1 MKVNRMKTGIKNQ
14 FNRTLMTSGAGD
26 ARNLFIRFEKGA
38 EKAQTI
44 KIQFSHRVEDSQ
56 SAIVATVYRCA
67 MN

>member
-14 FNRTLMTSGAGD
+14 FNRTLTANDAGD
-26 ARNLFIRFEKGA
+26 ARNLFIRFEKTM

-44 KIQFSHRVEDSQ
+44 KIQFGHRVENSQ
-56 SAIVATVYRCA
+56 SAIVATVYRCV